1 MNKKI
6 FMYILIIILVFLFLY
21 FVRFRV
27 EPFIERFG
35 AGTFKNI
42 TKP

>member
-6 FMYILIIILVFLFLY
+6 LTYILILAIVFLFLY
-21 FVRFRV
+21 IVKFWI

>member
-1 MNKKI
+1 MDKKI
-6 FMYILIIILVFLFLY
+6 FMYIFIIIIVFLFLY
-21 FVRFRV
+21 MARFWI